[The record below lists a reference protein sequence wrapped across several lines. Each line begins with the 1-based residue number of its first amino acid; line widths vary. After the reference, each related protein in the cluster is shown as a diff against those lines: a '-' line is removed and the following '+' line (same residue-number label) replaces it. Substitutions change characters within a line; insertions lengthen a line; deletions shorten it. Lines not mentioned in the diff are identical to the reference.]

1 MTQRVFGIIPARMAA
16 SRFPGKPLV
25 EICGK
30 SMIRHVAET
39 TIKFSDWN
47 SVYVATCD
55 DEIVEHLKGD
65 YKISLTSPRHTR
77 ALDRVA
83 EAFVNECAE
92 PKEDDI
98 IVCVQG
104 DEPLLDVDMIAA
116 TINPIKNNS
125 DIRATVLAMPI
136 IDPKLWE
143 NPDTVK
149 LLFNDDG
156 KVLYTSRVPVPYAKN
171 GFTSNL
177 GAYRIVGVFAFE
189 WAALKEFTEAP
200 ESRLE
205 QLEACDSNRIF
216 ELSFDQYVARIDYRE
231 CYSVDSPEDILLVEK
246 VLKKN
251 LGQRNV

>member
-1 MTQRVFGIIPARMAA
+1 MTQRVFGIIPARMGA

-39 TIKFSDWN
+39 TLKFSEWN
-47 SVYVATCD
+47 AVYVATCD

-65 YKISLTSPRHTR
+65 YKVALTSSHDNR

-83 EAFVNECAE
+83 EAYINECSD
-92 PKEDDI
+92 PRDDDI

-104 DEPLLDVDMIAA
+104 DEPLLDVNMIAA
-116 TINPIKNNS
+116 TITPIKNS
-125 DIRATVLAMPI
+125 SHIRATVLAMPI
-136 IDPKLWE
+136 RNEKIWK

-149 LLFNDDG
+149 LLFNDEG
-156 KVLYTSRVPVPYAKN
+156 KVLYTSRTPVPYAKN
-171 GFTSNL
+171 GFSNDL

-216 ELSFDQYVARIDYRE
+216 ELNFDQYVARIDYRE
-231 CYSVDSPEDILLVEK
+231 CFSVDSPDDILLVEK
-246 VLKKN
+246 VLKK
-251 LGQRNV
+251 

>member
-1 MTQRVFGIIPARMAA
+1 MTQRVFGIIPARMGA

-39 TIKFSDWN
+39 TLKFSEWN
-47 SVYVATCD
+47 AVYVATCD

-65 YKISLTSPRHTR
+65 YKVALTSSHHTR

-83 EAFVNECAE
+83 EAYINECLD
-92 PKEDDI
+92 PRDDDI

-104 DEPLLDVDMIAA
+104 DEPLLDVNMIAA
-116 TINPIKNNS
+116 TITPIKNS
-125 DIRATVLAMPI
+125 SHIRATVLAMPI
-136 IDPKLWE
+136 RNEKIWK

-149 LLFNDDG
+149 LLFNDEG
-156 KVLYTSRVPVPYAKN
+156 KVLYTSRTPVPYAKN
-171 GFTSNL
+171 GFSNDL

-216 ELSFDQYVARIDYRE
+216 ELNFDQYIARIDYRE
-231 CYSVDSPEDILLVEK
+231 CFSVDSPDDILLVEK
-246 VLKKN
+246 VLKK
-251 LGQRNV
+251 LG